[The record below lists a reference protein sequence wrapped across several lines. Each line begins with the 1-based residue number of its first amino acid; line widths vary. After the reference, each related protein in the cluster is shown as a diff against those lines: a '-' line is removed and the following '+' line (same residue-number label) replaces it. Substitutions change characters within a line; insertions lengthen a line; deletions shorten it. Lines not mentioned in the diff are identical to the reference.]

1 MSNNK
6 QIKKYLELPHRET
19 VISTNTL
26 QTKPFDNQKIET
38 MSNNK
43 QKTAVKQFVATFKTS
58 IQIGPDDWK
67 VINPS
72 MLCNQNTTLGEIEHF
87 VNSNNNIG
95 ILEFKVI
102 ELTYG
107 GGEQ

>member
-43 QKTAVKQFVATFKTS
+43 QQTAVKQFVATFKTS

-72 MLCNQNTTLGEIEHF
+72 MLCNQNTTLCEIEHF